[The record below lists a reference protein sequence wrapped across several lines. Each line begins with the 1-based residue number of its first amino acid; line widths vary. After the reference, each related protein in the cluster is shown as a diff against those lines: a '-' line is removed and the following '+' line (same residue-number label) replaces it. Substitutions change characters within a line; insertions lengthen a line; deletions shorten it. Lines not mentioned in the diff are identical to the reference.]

1 MLGGDIG
8 GIVKISSLPTK
19 KWPIGE
25 IRPAS
30 AKNYGFKLLE
40 YDFGSSEIKSV
51 ISKSKFKDMP
61 FFAKNNFGYIGLQGD
76 HGEVWYRN
84 IRIKKL

>member
-1 MLGGDIG
+1 M
-8 GIVKISSLPTK
+8 
-19 KWPIGE
+19 
-25 IRPAS
+25 
-30 AKNYGFKLLE
+30 
-40 YDFGSSEIKSV
+40 EIKS
-51 ISKSKFKDMP
+51 IINKSKFKDMP